1 MSTHKVAIV
10 AMQGVQLLDVI
21 GPSDVFAEANRQSGI
36 DYYSVEIISTS
47 GSPVRGSS
55 GLALIPDRSIDE
67 GTSDVDT
74 LLVAGDPLIQERP
87 LSNSLLRWVKDAS
100 RRAGRFG
107 SVCSGAFVLG
117 EAGLLNGRRAT
128 THWSQAAE
136 FAKRFPEVKLEPN
149 RIFTKDGNVWTSA
162 GVTAGIDLA
171 LAIVEKDL
179 GLEIALKVAREL
191 VVFLKRPGGQTQFS
205 TLLAGQVAQKTPIR
219 VAQDFIAD
227 NLSAD
232 LGVAAIA
239 RRVGMSE
246 RNFSR
251 QFKQEVGMTP
261 ADYVESMRLEAGRRL
276 AEDTSIPLKKIATD
290 IGFHDDVAFR
300 RSFSRRFGT
309 SPASY
314 RRSFGS

>member
-1 MSTHKVAIV
+1 MSTHRIAIV

-21 GPSDVFAEANRQSGI
+21 GPSDVFAEANRQSGR
-36 DYYSVEIISTS
+36 DHYSVEVVSTS
-47 GSPVRGSS
+47 GNPIRGSS
-55 GLALIPDRSIDE
+55 GLALIPDHLIDDE
-67 GTSDVDT
+67 PCDFDT

-87 LSNSLLRWVKDAS
+87 LPEALLLWVKRMS
-100 RRAGRFG
+100 ERTSRFG

-117 EAGLLNGRRAT
+117 EAGLLDGKRAT

-136 FAKRFPEVKLEPN
+136 FAKRFPDVKLEPN

-171 LAIVEKDL
+171 LAIVEQDL

-227 NLSAD
+227 NLAAD
-232 LGVAAIA
+232 LTVGAVAN
-239 RRVGMSE
+239 RVGMSE

-276 AEDTSIPLKKIATD
+276 AEDTRIPLKKIATD
-290 IGFHDDVAFR
+290 IGFNDDVAFR

-309 SPASY
+309 SPAAY
-314 RRSFGS
+314 RRSFGT

>member
-1 MSTHKVAIV
+1 MFRQVGRLFQKADRPDGVARVAKEQQYCVDLEKIV
-10 AMQGVQLLDVI
+10 
-21 GPSDVFAEANRQSGI
+21 GP
-36 DYYSVEIISTS
+36 
-47 GSPVRGSS
+47 
-55 GLALIPDRSIDE
+55 
-67 GTSDVDT
+67 
-74 LLVAGDPLIQERP
+74 
-87 LSNSLLRWVKDAS
+87 
-100 RRAGRFG
+100 
-107 SVCSGAFVLG
+107 
-117 EAGLLNGRRAT
+117 
-128 THWSQAAE
+128 HWSQAAE
-136 FAKRFPEVKLEPN
+136 FSKRFPEVKLEPN

-205 TLLAGQVAQKTPIR
+205 TLLAGQIAQKTPIR
-219 VAQDFIAD
+219 SAQDFIAD
-227 NLSAD
+227 NLAAD
-232 LGVAAIA
+232 LTVAAIA

-276 AEDTSIPLKKIATD
+276 AEDTNIPLKKIATD
-290 IGFHDDVAFR
+290 IGFTDDVAFR
-300 RSFSRRFGT
+300 RSFVRRFGT
-309 SPASY
+309 SPAAY

>member
-1 MSTHKVAIV
+1 MSTHKIAIV

-21 GPSDVFAEANRQSGI
+21 GPSDVFAEANRQSGQ
-36 DYYSVEIISTS
+36 DYYSVEIVSTS
-47 GSPVRGSS
+47 DSPLRGSS
-55 GLALIPDRSIDE
+55 GLVLVPDRSIDDE
-67 GTSDVDT
+67 PSPVDT

-87 LSNSLLRWVKDAS
+87 ISDALLRWVKETSARAS
-100 RRAGRFG
+100 RFG

-117 EAGLLNGRRAT
+117 EAGLLDGRKAT

-136 FAKRFPEVKLEPN
+136 FSKRFPEVKLEPN

-191 VVFLKRPGGQTQFS
+191 VVFLKRPGGQAQFS
-205 TLLAGQVAQKTPIR
+205 TLLAGQIAQKTPIR
-219 VAQDFIAD
+219 SAQDFITD
-227 NLSAD
+227 NLAAD
-232 LGVAAIA
+232 LTVAAIA
-239 RRVGMSE
+239 RRIGMSE

-251 QFKQEVGMTP
+251 QFKHEVGMTP

-276 AEDTSIPLKKIATD
+276 AEDTSIPLKKIAAD
-290 IGFHDDVAFR
+290 IGFTDDVAFR
-300 RSFSRRFGT
+300 RSFVRRFGT
-309 SPASY
+309 SPAAY

>member
-1 MSTHKVAIV
+1 MSTHKIAIV

-21 GPSDVFAEANRQSGI
+21 GPSDVFAEANRQSGF
-36 DYYSVEIISTS
+36 DYYSVEVVSVS
-47 GSPVRGSS
+47 GNPVRGSS
-55 GLALIPDRSIDE
+55 GLALIADHLIDDE
-67 GTSDVDT
+67 PSRFDT
-74 LLVAGDPLIQERP
+74 LLVAGDPLIQERTLP
-87 LSNSLLRWVKDAS
+87 DAFLRWVKEVTSNAS
-100 RRAGRFG
+100 RFG

-128 THWSQAAE
+128 THWSQASE
-136 FAKRFPEVKLEPN
+136 FAKRFPEVKLESN

-171 LAIVEKDL
+171 LAIVEQDL
-179 GLEIALKVAREL
+179 GLDIALKVAREL

-232 LGVAAIA
+232 LTVAALA
-239 RRVGMSE
+239 KRVGMSE

-251 QFKQEVGMTP
+251 QFKQEVHMTP
-261 ADYVESMRLEAGRRL
+261 AEYVESLRLESGRRL
-276 AEDTSIPLKKIATD
+276 AEDSSIPLKKIATD
-290 IGFHDDVAFR
+290 IGFNDDVAFR
-300 RSFSRRFGT
+300 RSFARRFGT
-309 SPASY
+309 SPAAY

>member
-1 MSTHKVAIV
+1 MSTHKIAIV

-21 GPSDVFAEANRQSGI
+21 GPSDVFAEANRQSGQ
-36 DYYSVEIISTS
+36 DYYSVEIVSTA
-47 GSPVRGSS
+47 GSPLRGSS
-55 GLALIPDRSIDE
+55 GLVLVPDRSIDDE
-67 GTSDVDT
+67 PSLVDT

-87 LSNSLLRWVKDAS
+87 ISEALLRWVKETSARAS
-100 RRAGRFG
+100 RFG

-117 EAGLLNGRRAT
+117 EAGLLNGRKAT

-136 FAKRFPEVKLEPN
+136 FSKRFPEVKLEPN

-205 TLLAGQVAQKTPIR
+205 TLLAGQIAQKTPIR
-219 VAQDFIAD
+219 SAQDFIAD
-227 NLSAD
+227 NLAAD
-232 LGVAAIA
+232 LTVAAIA

-290 IGFHDDVAFR
+290 IGFTDDVAFR
-300 RSFSRRFGT
+300 RSFVRRFGT
-309 SPASY
+309 SPAAY

>member
-1 MSTHKVAIV
+1 MSTHKIAIV

-21 GPSDVFAEANRQSGI
+21 GPSDVFAEANRQSGSY
-36 DYYSVEIISTS
+36 YYSVEIVSTS
-47 GSPVRGSS
+47 GTPVRGSS
-55 GLALIPDRSIDE
+55 GLALIPDRLIDD
-67 GTSDVDT
+67 GPSDFDT

-87 LSNSLLRWVKDAS
+87 LAAGLLSWVKDTSA
-100 RRAGRFG
+100 RATRFG

-128 THWSQAAE
+128 THWSQASE
-136 FAKRFPEVKLEPN
+136 FARRFPEVNLEPN
-149 RIFTKDGNVWTSA
+149 RIFTRDGNVWTSA

-171 LAIVEKDL
+171 LAIVEQDL
-179 GLEIALKVAREL
+179 GLDIALKVAREL

-219 VAQDFIAD
+219 AAQDFIAD

-232 LGVAAIA
+232 LTVAAIA

-251 QFKQEVGMTP
+251 QFKQEIGMTP
-261 ADYVESMRLEAGRRL
+261 ADYVESVRLEAGRRL
-276 AEDTSIPLKKIATD
+276 AEDSTIPLKKIATD
-290 IGFHDDVAFR
+290 IGFNDDVAFR
-300 RSFSRRFGT
+300 RSFVRKFGT
-309 SPASY
+309 SPAAY
-314 RRSFGS
+314 RKSFGS

>member
-1 MSTHKVAIV
+1 MSTHRIAIV
-10 AMQGVQLLDVI
+10 AMQGVQLLDVV
-21 GPSDVFAEANRQSGI
+21 GPSDVFAEANRQSGR
-36 DYYSVEIISTS
+36 DYYSVEVVSTS
-47 GSPVRGSS
+47 GSPVKGSS
-55 GLALIPDRSIDE
+55 GLALIPDHLIDDE
-67 GTSDVDT
+67 PGAFDT

-87 LSNSLLRWVKDAS
+87 LPEALLLWVK
-100 RRAGRFG
+100 RMTEHTGRFG

-117 EAGLLNGRRAT
+117 AAGLLDGKRAT

-136 FAKRFPEVKLEPN
+136 FAKRFPDVKLEPN

-171 LAIVEKDL
+171 LAIVEEDL

-205 TLLAGQVAQKTPIR
+205 TLLAGQIAQKTPIR

-227 NLSAD
+227 NLAAD
-232 LGVAAIA
+232 LTVGAVAN
-239 RRVGMSE
+239 RVGMSE

-290 IGFHDDVAFR
+290 IGFNDDVAFR

-309 SPASY
+309 SPAAY
-314 RRSFGS
+314 RRSFGT

>member
-1 MSTHKVAIV
+1 MSTHKIAIV

-21 GPSDVFAEANRQSGI
+21 GPSDVFAEANRQSGSH
-36 DYYSVEIISTS
+36 YYSVEIVSTS
-47 GSPVRGSS
+47 GTPVRGSS
-55 GLALIPDRSIDE
+55 GLALIPDRLIDD
-67 GTSDVDT
+67 GPSDFDT

-87 LSNSLLRWVKDAS
+87 LAAGLLRWVKETSA
-100 RRAGRFG
+100 RATRFG

-128 THWSQAAE
+128 THWSQASE
-136 FAKRFPEVKLEPN
+136 FAKRFPEVNLEPN

-171 LAIVEKDL
+171 LAIVEQDL
-179 GLEIALKVAREL
+179 GLDLALKVAREL

-219 VAQDFIAD
+219 AAQDFIAD

-232 LGVAAIA
+232 LTVAAIA

-251 QFKQEVGMTP
+251 QFKQEIGMTP
-261 ADYVESMRLEAGRRL
+261 ADYVESVRLEAGRRL
-276 AEDTSIPLKKIATD
+276 AEDSTIPLKKIATD
-290 IGFHDDVAFR
+290 IGFNDDVAFR
-300 RSFSRRFGT
+300 RSFVRKFGT
-309 SPASY
+309 SPSAY
-314 RRSFGS
+314 RKSFGS

>member
-1 MSTHKVAIV
+1 MSTHKIAIV

-21 GPSDVFAEANRQSGI
+21 GPSDVFAEANRQSGLG
-36 DYYSVEIISTS
+36 YYSVEVVSTS

-55 GLALIPDRSIDE
+55 GLALIPDRLIDE
-67 GTSDVDT
+67 EPSEVDT

-87 LSNSLLRWVKDAS
+87 LTENLLRWVKQTSAKAN
-100 RRAGRFG
+100 RVG

-117 EAGLLNGRRAT
+117 EAGLLTGKRAT
-128 THWSQAAE
+128 THWSQASE
-136 FAKRFPEVKLEPN
+136 FARRFPDVKLEPN

-171 LAIVEKDL
+171 LAIVEQDL
-179 GLEIALKVAREL
+179 GLEIALRVAREL

-205 TLLAGQVAQKTPIR
+205 TLLAGQMAQKTPIR
-219 VAQDFIAD
+219 AAQDFVAD
-227 NLSAD
+227 NLAAD
-232 LGVAAIA
+232 LTVAALA
-239 RRVGMSE
+239 KRVGMSE

-276 AEDTSIPLKKIATD
+276 SEDTSIPLKRIAID
-290 IGFHDDVAFR
+290 IGFSDDVPFR
-300 RSFSRRFGT
+300 RSFARRFGT
-309 SPASY
+309 SPAAY